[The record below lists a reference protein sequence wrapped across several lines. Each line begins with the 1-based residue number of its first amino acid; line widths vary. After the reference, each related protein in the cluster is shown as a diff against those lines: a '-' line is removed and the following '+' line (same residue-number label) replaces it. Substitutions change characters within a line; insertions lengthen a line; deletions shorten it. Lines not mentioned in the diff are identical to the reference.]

1 MSQSVLLLVNPFSG
15 NKKGAQTA
23 VYVSEKLAKQGYS
36 CQTYTSRTISEL
48 NQLIKSKDLTTYAFV
63 GIIGG
68 DGSMHEFI
76 NAALNFHPI
85 LPVPVALFP
94 CGTGNAFNFDI
105 GCATVD
111 ETLRCIFDQSISSI
125 DLAEV
130 NYTNRK
136 LWSFNILGC
145 GLVAEIN
152 ALAEKMRFLGG
163 SRYTVASVI
172 KLFANP
178 VQHYKITTDGV
189 IREGRYSFILACNT
203 RYTGKGMMMAPKAVL
218 NDGKFDVILVKACPF
233 WKLLL
238 LFPKIFKGQHID
250 ADVLEYVQASSL
262 DVKSISGNGFT
273 NIDGEIKGEL
283 PFTFTVNTAMVK
295 CFVRTEK

>member
-1 MSQSVLLLVNPFSG
+1 MSESVLLFVNPFSG
-15 NKKGAQTA
+15 NRKGQETA
-23 VYVSEKLAKQGYS
+23 VYITQKLTAKGFR
-36 CQTYTSRTISEL
+36 CETYTSRSIHEL
-48 NQLIKSKDLTTYAFV
+48 NEQVKSEDLNAYAFV

-76 NAALNFHPI
+76 NAVLKFHPS
-85 LPVPVALFP
+85 LPVPLALFP

-111 ETLRCIFDQSISSI
+111 ETLDCIFANSTSYI

-130 NYTNRK
+130 RYKNET

-152 ALAEKMRFLGG
+152 ALAEKMRFLRG
-163 SRYTVASVI
+163 SRYTVASLI
-172 KLFANP
+172 KLFSNP
-178 VQHYKITTDGV
+178 SQHCKIITDNPE
-189 IREGRYSFILACNT
+189 REGRYSFILACNT
-203 RYTGKGMMMAPKAVL
+203 RYTGKGMMMAPKAEL

-238 LFPKIFKGQHID
+238 LFPKIFKGNHIG
-250 ADVLEYVQASSL
+250 ADVLEYIQTTRLEVSTSS
-262 DVKSISGNGFT
+262 SGSFT
-273 NIDGEIKGEL
+273 NIDGEIKGML
-283 PFTFTVNTAMVK
+283 PFSMTVHANMVR
-295 CFVRTEK
+295 CFVRKV